1 MSLLRRR
8 MMMTSSVNDG
18 EESESDSRPPESTE
32 FEFPLYL
39 NTEVITE
46 EEGYLYRERLNDS
59 ITNELLNLL
68 TSEFGYPISP
78 IAIDDWLKEH
88 PIYIDGYLATGGNI
102 FTGEIEDVRTDNT
115 YGGYDEIYICIGAS
129 SLWVEAYKY

>member
-1 MSLLRRR
+1 MSMLRRR
-8 MMMTSSVNDG
+8 MMMASSVNDG

-39 NTEVITE
+39 NTEVAIE

-59 ITNELLNLL
+59 IIDELLDLL
-68 TSEFGYPISP
+68 ISEFGLPMDS

-88 PIYIDGYLATGGNI
+88 SIYIDGYLVTGGHI
-102 FTGEIEDVRTDNT
+102 FVGEIENIRTDNT
-115 YGGYDEIYICIGAS
+115 YGGYDEINIGIGS
-129 SLWVEAYKY
+129 RSLWVEAYKY

>member
-8 MMMTSSVNDG
+8 MMMAVVNDG

-39 NTEVITE
+39 NTEVAIE

-59 ITNELLNLL
+59 ITDELLDLL
-68 TSEFGYPISP
+68 ISEFGLQMSH

-88 PIYIDGYLATGGNI
+88 PIYIDGYLVTGGSI
-102 FTGEIEDVRTDNT
+102 FMGEIEDIRTDNT
-115 YGGYDEIYICIGAS
+115 YGGYDEIYIGFGS
-129 SLWVEAYKY
+129 YSLWVEAYKY